1 LDIVIWNLCEKQEHA
16 APINITRDKIM
27 NNESGGGDCFLIVT
41 GYLDK
46 IDVLI
51 DEVLLT
57 NILQKR
63 T

>member
-1 LDIVIWNLCEKQEHA
+1 MDTIPTWHISCKIVDGFVHH
-16 APINITRDKIM
+16 RFM
-27 NNESGGGDCFLIVT
+27 NNESGDGDWFLIVT